1 MAPLSHDRLGRLA
14 ESKYNKALADPP
26 DGVATHQHFTS
37 KLETLSVS
45 ESWNP
50 GVVCASR
57 TDVGMRRTN
66 NQDSHSVIP
75 AQTRERFDSRG
86 HLFIVADGMGAHAAG
101 ELASSMASELIAMN
115 YFRGGIPDAKDS
127 LHMAVSEANSEIY
140 QRGQQNPEFH
150 NMGTTASTL
159 VLLPIGGVI
168 AHVGDSRVYRLRRG
182 VFEQMTFD
190 HSLVWEVQA
199 SGQVHPDSALGQAL
213 PKNVI
218 TRSLGPNADVQID
231 IEGPFE
237 IELGDKFLLC
247 SDGLSGQVDDVEI
260 ATLLDCLP
268 EELAVEVL
276 VDLANLRGGPDN
288 TTIVVATV
296 TEGPLLERK
305 QSPPKPVK
313 ENRSAYRGMIVSLVI
328 AILLAVI
335 AVAFLFLRFHDGVM
349 VITLLGALVA
359 GVVSATYYS
368 NWKQQTRPRKSSA
381 GGENGGVPK
390 AYGGK
395 APYRRFASRPDQ
407 ALFDR
412 LGQTVDEL
420 RDAAKL
426 KNWMMDWD
434 EIDRFQQ
441 EGAKAMQNGDG
452 KSAIHLQAKAIV
464 ETMHQLR
471 EQHNRS
477 ADETA
482 IDQ

>member
-1 MAPLSHDRLGRLA
+1 
-14 ESKYNKALADPP
+14 
-26 DGVATHQHFTS
+26 
-37 KLETLSVS
+37 
-45 ESWNP
+45 
-50 GVVCASR
+50 
-57 TDVGMRRTN
+57 MRRTN
-66 NQDSHSVIP
+66 NQDSHSVVP
-75 AQTRERFDSRG
+75 AQSMDRFLSRG

-115 YFRGGIPDAKDS
+115 YFRTAIPDPTDS
-127 LHMAVSEANSEIY
+127 LHVAVNEANAEIY
-140 QRGQQNPEFH
+140 QRGQRNPEFH

-159 VLLPIGGVI
+159 VLLSTGAVV

-182 VFEQMTFD
+182 VLEQLTFD

-237 IELGDKFLLC
+237 IEKGDKFLLC

-268 EELAVEVL
+268 EDLAVEVM

-288 TTIVVATV
+288 TTVVVTTV
-296 TEGPLLERK
+296 TDGPLLETKTAPRRTK
-305 QSPPKPVK
+305 SDD
-313 ENRSAYRGMIVSLVI
+313 ELVVWGTIGAMAACVLCII
-328 AILLAVI
+328 ASVVFWLIRLN
-335 AVAFLFLRFHDGVM
+335 GSM
-349 VITLLGALVA
+349 VISLFGALVA
-359 GVVSATYYS
+359 GVIAATSYT
-368 NWKQQTRPRKSSA
+368 NMKQQRRRRKSVRT
-381 GGENGGVPK
+381 GEISGIPK

-395 APYRRFASRPDQ
+395 GPYRRYASKPDQ
-407 ALFDR
+407 VLFDR
-412 LGQTVDEL
+412 LGKTVDEL

-426 KNWMMDWD
+426 KNWMMDWKQ
-434 EIDRFQQ
+434 IDGLQ
-441 EGAKAMQNGDG
+441 QNGIQAMGQGNG
-452 KSAIHLQAKAIV
+452 KAAIHHQAQAIV

-482 IDQ
+482 IDDGGLGSGGNDVLGNDVLGDDSGDQDDT

>member
-1 MAPLSHDRLGRLA
+1 M
-14 ESKYNKALADPP
+14 
-26 DGVATHQHFTS
+26 
-37 KLETLSVS
+37 S

-75 AQTRERFDSRG
+75 AQSRERFESRG

-101 ELASSMASELIAMN
+101 ELASSMAAELIAMN
-115 YFRGGIPDAKDS
+115 YFRTAVADAKDS
-127 LHMAVSEANSEIY
+127 LHVAVSEANAEIY

-159 VLLPIGGVI
+159 ALLPVGGVI

-218 TRSLGPNADVQID
+218 TRSLGPNSDVQID
-231 IEGPFE
+231 VEGPFE
-237 IELGDKFLLC
+237 LELGDKFLLC

-296 TEGPLLERK
+296 TEGPLIDDK
-305 QSPPKPVK
+305 QPLPKMPS
-313 ENRSAYRGMIVSLVI
+313 EDASMRRGMVVSLVI
-328 AILLAVI
+328 AILLAILSV
-335 AVAFLFLRFHDGVM
+335 VFLFLRLNDGAM
-349 VITLLGALVA
+349 IATLFGALVS
-359 GVVSATYYS
+359 GVIAATFYS
-368 NWKQQTRPRKSSA
+368 NLKKQTRRRNAA
-381 GGENGGVPK
+381 GNGKRGGIPK
-390 AYGGK
+390 AYGGN
-395 APYRRFASRPDQ
+395 APYRRYVSKPDQ
-407 ALFDR
+407 TLFDR
-412 LGQTVDEL
+412 LGKTVDEL
-420 RDAAKL
+420 REAAKL
-426 KNWMMDWD
+426 KNWMMDWTQ
-434 EIDRFQQ
+434 IDQFQHD
-441 EGAKAMQNGDG
+441 GLAAMNRGDG
-452 KSAIHLQAKAIV
+452 KTAIHLQAKAIV

-482 IDQ
+482 IDH

>member
-1 MAPLSHDRLGRLA
+1 
-14 ESKYNKALADPP
+14 
-26 DGVATHQHFTS
+26 
-37 KLETLSVS
+37 
-45 ESWNP
+45 
-50 GVVCASR
+50 
-57 TDVGMRRTN
+57 
-66 NQDSHSVIP
+66 
-75 AQTRERFDSRG
+75 
-86 HLFIVADGMGAHAAG
+86 MGAHAAG
-101 ELASSMASELIAMN
+101 ELASSMAAELIAMN
-115 YFRGGIPDAKDS
+115 YFRTAISDAQDS
-127 LHMAVSEANSEIY
+127 LHVAVNEANTEIY

-159 VLLPIGGVI
+159 ALLPVGGVI

-182 VFEQMTFD
+182 VLEQMTFD

-237 IELGDKFLLC
+237 LELGDKYLLC

-268 EELAVEVL
+268 EDLVVEVL

-288 TTIVVATV
+288 TTIVVTTV
-296 TEGPLLERK
+296 AEGPLLERK
-305 QSPPKPVK
+305 TSPPQ
-313 ENRSAYRGMIVSLVI
+313 SVSDDGLVFWGTIGAI
-328 AILLAVI
+328 AAAASCAIA
-335 AVAFLFLRFHDGVM
+335 AVAFWYLGLVGSM
-349 VITLLGALVA
+349 VITLLGSLVA
-359 GVVSATYYS
+359 GVIAATSYS
-368 NWKQQTRPRKSSA
+368 SLKQQRRRGKVNRN
-381 GGENGGVPK
+381 GQDGGVPK

-395 APYRRFASRPDQ
+395 APYRRYLSKPDQ
-407 ALFDR
+407 TLFDR
-412 LGQTVDEL
+412 LGKTVDEL

-434 EIDRFQQ
+434 DIDKLQQ
-441 EGAKAMQNGDG
+441 DGAAAMQSGDG
-452 KSAIHLQAKAIV
+452 KAAIHFQAKAIV

>member
-1 MAPLSHDRLGRLA
+1 LSAIG
-14 ESKYNKALADPP
+14 NKISNETNKP
-26 DGVATHQHFTS
+26 DNA
-37 KLETLSVS
+37 SVS

-66 NQDSHSVIP
+66 NQDSYSVIP
-75 AQTRERFDSRG
+75 AQSMERFTTRG

-101 ELASSMASELIAMN
+101 ELASSMAAELIAMN
-115 YFRGGIPDAKDS
+115 YFRTAVADAKDS
-127 LHMAVSEANSEIY
+127 LHVAVNEANSEIY
-140 QRGQQNPEFH
+140 QRGQLNPEFH

-159 VLLPIGGVI
+159 TLLPEGAVI

-182 VFEQMTFD
+182 ILEQMTFD

-218 TRSLGPNADVQID
+218 TRSLGPNRDVQID

-237 IELGDKFLLC
+237 IEVGDKFLLC
-247 SDGLSGQVDDVEI
+247 TDGLSGQVDDVEI

-268 EELAVEVL
+268 EKLVVEVL

-288 TTIVVATV
+288 STVIVSTV
-296 TEGPLLERK
+296 TEGPLSETK
-305 QSPPKPVK
+305 SSS
-313 ENRSAYRGMIVSLVI
+313 NRPTQDDGLVFWGTIGAII
-328 AILLAVI
+328 AALLCAAASVVFWFI
-335 AVAFLFLRFHDGVM
+335 GNIGSM
-349 VITLLGALVA
+349 VITLLGALIA
-359 GVVSATYYS
+359 GVIAATSYS
-368 NWKQQTRPRKSSA
+368 NMKQQARRRKSNRGSET
-381 GGENGGVPK
+381 GGIPQ

-395 APYRRFASRPDQ
+395 APYRRYVSKPDQ
-407 ALFDR
+407 TLYDR
-412 LGQTVDEL
+412 LGTTVAEL

-426 KNWMMDWD
+426 KNWMMDW
-434 EIDRFQQ
+434 EQIDRLQ
-441 EGAKAMQNGDG
+441 EQGAAAMHSGDG
-452 KSAIHLQAKAIV
+452 RSAIHCQAKAIV

>member
-1 MAPLSHDRLGRLA
+1 
-14 ESKYNKALADPP
+14 
-26 DGVATHQHFTS
+26 
-37 KLETLSVS
+37 
-45 ESWNP
+45 
-50 GVVCASR
+50 
-57 TDVGMRRTN
+57 MRRTN
-66 NQDSHSVIP
+66 NQDAHAVIP
-75 AQTRERFDSRG
+75 AKSRERFDSRG

-115 YFRGGIPDAKDS
+115 YFRTAIADAQDS
-127 LHMAVSEANSEIY
+127 LLLAVNEANTEIY

-159 VLLPIGGVI
+159 ALLPCGAIV
-168 AHVGDSRVYRLRRG
+168 AHVGDSRVYRLRNG
-182 VFEQMTFD
+182 VFEQLTFD
-190 HSLVWEVQA
+190 HSLVWDVQA

-218 TRSLGPNADVQID
+218 TRSLGPNADVHID

-237 IELGDKFLLC
+237 IELGDKCLLC

-288 TTIVVATV
+288 STLVVATV
-296 TEGPLLERK
+296 HDGPLLQNK
-305 QSPPKPVK
+305 PPPQKPTPDETLVFWGTIGVFGATVLCAIA
-313 ENRSAYRGMIVSLVI
+313 SIIFILLGSGGPMVI
-328 AILLAVI
+328 ALV
-335 AVAFLFLRFHDGVM
+335 
-349 VITLLGALVA
+349 GALVS
-359 GVVSATYYS
+359 GVIAATSYS
-368 NWKQQTRPRKSSA
+368 NFKQQSRRRKTA
-381 GGENGGVPK
+381 GGGGDGELPK
-390 AYGGK
+390 AYGGR
-395 APYRRFASRPDQ
+395 APYRKYASKPDQ
-407 ALFDR
+407 TLFDR
-412 LGQTVDEL
+412 LGKTVDEL

-434 EIDRFQQ
+434 QIDRFQKQ
-441 EGAKAMQNGDG
+441 GSEAMESGDG
-452 KSAIHLQAKAIV
+452 RSAIHLQAQAIV

-477 ADETA
+477 AYETA

>member
-1 MAPLSHDRLGRLA
+1 MRGQIQWSNADSRQKLSRRVV
-14 ESKYNKALADPP
+14 SSPP
-26 DGVATHQHFTS
+26 NQQS
-37 KLETLSVS
+37 REPSSVS
-45 ESWNP
+45 ESWNT
-50 GVVCASR
+50 GVVCAAR

-75 AQTRERFDSRG
+75 ANSPERFKNRG

-101 ELASSMASELIAMN
+101 ELASSMATEVIAMN
-115 YFRGGIPDAKDS
+115 YFRSLNETSQDA
-127 LHMAVSEANSEIY
+127 LHIAVNEANAEIY

-150 NMGTTASTL
+150 NMGTTVSTL
-159 VLLPIGGVI
+159 VLLTTGAVV

-182 VFEQMTFD
+182 ILEQLTFD

-237 IELGDKFLLC
+237 VELGDRFLLC
-247 SDGLSGQVDDVEI
+247 SDGLTGQVDDIEI

-268 EELAVEVL
+268 EDLAVEVM

-296 TEGPLLERK
+296 TEGPLLDQKQAPQKPVPDEQWVFWGFIGAVVATVLCGIGAVICRLIENNVTMMVALVGALISGVIAATSYSNLKK
-305 QSPPKPVK
+305 QSKR
-313 ENRSAYRGMIVSLVI
+313 RSSR
-328 AILLAVI
+328 
-335 AVAFLFLRFHDGVM
+335 
-349 VITLLGALVA
+349 
-359 GVVSATYYS
+359 
-368 NWKQQTRPRKSSA
+368 
-381 GGENGGVPK
+381 GGEISAAPK

-395 APYRRFASRPDQ
+395 GPYRRYVSKPDSV
-407 ALFDR
+407 LFDR
-412 LGQTVDEL
+412 LGKTVEELRQAAKQKNWLMDWGSIDEL
-420 RDAAKL
+420 QKQGVDA
-426 KNWMMDWD
+426 MT
-434 EIDRFQQ
+434 R
-441 EGAKAMQNGDG
+441 GDG
-452 KSAIHLQAKAIV
+452 KQGICFQAQAIV

-482 IDQ
+482 IDT